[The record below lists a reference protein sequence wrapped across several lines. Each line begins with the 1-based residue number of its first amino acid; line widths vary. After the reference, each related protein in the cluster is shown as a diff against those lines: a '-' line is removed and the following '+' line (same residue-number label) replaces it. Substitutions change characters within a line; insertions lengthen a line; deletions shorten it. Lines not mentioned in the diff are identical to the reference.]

1 MPGDAVRRRW
11 WARHQSATHHFPSDA
26 QTDHSAAVW
35 HICIWSLLLFL
46 HPQPCE
52 KIQVL
57 CKCLIFMH
65 ICFFTLFLI
74 WLHAICIPAEQ
85 AVFCSAPSLWGHG
98 VHVFFFFLHNKA
110 LPFIFLLDLFIF
122 MFAPLALMCAA
133 TTPADAATTCECD
146 HWRRRVKMS
155 ASPPPSP
162 PPPPPSSRLL
172 HHTRRG
178 LRAHYSVPQ
187 PGSGSKLIR
196 LRRESWPWAAQQ
208 THLFKY
214 SCI

>member
-1 MPGDAVRRRW
+1 MLGDAVRRRW

-46 HPQPCE
+46 HPKPCE

-65 ICFFTLFLI
+65 IWFFALFLI

-85 AVFCSAPSLWGHG
+85 AVFRSVPSLWGHG
-98 VHVFFFFLHNKA
+98 VHVCFLFFFLHNEA
-110 LPFIFLLDLFIF
+110 LPFIFFLDLFIF

-133 TTPADAATTCECD
+133 TTPADPATASECD

-155 ASPPPSP
+155 ASPP

-178 LRAHYSVPQ
+178 LRAHYSVPR
-187 PGSGSKLIR
+187 PGRGSRLIR
-196 LRRESWPWAAQQ
+196 LRRASWPWAAQQ